1 MMDCNKEEAIRARG
15 IAEKKMENRDFIG
28 AKKLLSKAQELF
40 PNLENIAQ
48 MVLVCDVHCSAEN
61 KTFGNER
68 NWYDILKVEP
78 TADDSLIRKQYRKL
92 ALLLHPDK
100 NKFPGAADAF
110 TLIGEAQM
118 VLLDREKRMLYNNR
132 RIPSG
137 RSQVPMQQ
145 TSSSQPDIRSHPWV
159 QNKFNVKS
167 EFMNQHDTQSG
178 VPRSQPT
185 FWTVCPFC
193 SVKYK
198 YYKTMLNKLLW
209 CQNCKKSYTG
219 HEVNASD
226 ATPGTSRSQPT
237 SKKNDTT
244 NQDHIKVSSQYTCM
258 SPATKRRSQKKAADE
273 FIQSKLPSEVGRE
286 SNSNGNSEN
295 AYGKINKEG
304 LSGECKRKN
313 TKRKKI
319 SVESSENC
327 DSSTSIDSEEDVNF
341 EECDHP
347 PGQNSQCL
355 GDQKR
360 RRYTRSRQRVTYCA
374 NLSGEEE
381 EEEDPSIQNLSET
394 ATPNEEKKKLKES
407 LSSEESLQ
415 NTEQE
420 AENAN
425 ARAAVPEKGC
435 GQTFDLP
442 SDLGPSI
449 MTEPES
455 FEYPDPDFNDFEKD
469 REESCFKVGQVWAVY
484 DTLDAMPRFYAVIRK
499 IFSPAFK
506 LRITWLEPDPLD
518 KNETKWLSE
527 GFPASCGRFKLGNSE
542 YAEDHPM
549 FSHLACAKNESSC
562 SNTMKIFPRQGET
575 WAIFKDWDMNWYSHI
590 ESKKKYNYEFVEVLS
605 DYADDI
611 GAHVA
616 YLGKVK
622 GFTCLFHRAAT
633 KLGES
638 GQFLIPAKEIFR
650 FSHRVPSFKMTGMER
665 NDVPEGSFELDPAS
679 LPIDQLGI
687 SVSADLDVEHGNAY
701 NDVSCPRSPAKRVRR
716 EAPSLPKSN
725 AGFENYLFSSMN
737 SEPMAKSD
745 KDISPLD
752 MMEQWDDKP
761 HDVLSPADGVEVK
774 LKSEGDTSS
783 VDLKG
788 KSEGNAH
795 PADRQSR
802 INLGNNLSL
811 DQRETANCMMYSR
824 MDSVNSAENCIASVA
839 NEVPEPEF
847 HNFDVERSLEKFQ
860 VGQFWAIYGDEDAM
874 PRYYGQ
880 IKKIDPF
887 PNFTLHVAWFY
898 ACPPPKGIIQWRDKT
913 MPISC
918 GMFKFKNRKLNT
930 YTETNAF
937 SHQVGPQPMEKKG
950 VYKIFPRTGE
960 VWAVYKN
967 WSAQLKCDKLEDCE
981 YEIVEVVDVTDKYVS
996 LKFLIQVNGFK
1007 SVYKPQVEEE
1017 ANGTVKI
1024 SLAEQLRFSHQ
1035 IPAFRLTE
1043 ERGGIVRG
1051 FWEFDPAAMP
1061 VYFLCTD

>member
-1 MMDCNKEEAIRARG
+1 MDCTKEEAIRARG

-28 AKKLLSKAQELF
+28 AKKFASKAQELF
-40 PNLENIAQ
+40 PNLENIEQ
-48 MVLVCDVHCSAEN
+48 MVLVCDVYCSAEN
-61 KTFGNER
+61 KTFGNEK

-78 TADDSLIRKQYRKL
+78 TADDSIIRKQYRRL

-118 VLLDREKRMLYNNR
+118 VLLDRQKRMLYNSR

-145 TSSSQPDIRSHPWV
+145 TSCGQPDIRSHPWV

-167 EFMNQHDTQSG
+167 EFMNQHGTQSG

-198 YYKTMLNKLLW
+198 YYKSMLNKLLW

-226 ATPGTSRSQPT
+226 ATPGTNRSQPA
-237 SKKNDTT
+237 SKKNGTT
-244 NQDHIKVSSQYTCM
+244 NQDHVKDSSQYTRM
-258 SPATKRRSQKKAADE
+258 SSATKRSCQKKAADE
-273 FIQSKLPSEVGRE
+273 FIQSELPSEVGQE
-286 SNSNGNSEN
+286 SNSNENSEN
-295 AYGKINKEG
+295 AYGKMNEG
-304 LSGECKRKN
+304 LSGEYKRKN

-319 SVESSENC
+319 SAESSENC
-327 DSSTSIDSEEDVNF
+327 DSSMSIDSEDDINI

-355 GDQKR
+355 SEQNR
-360 RRYTRSRQRVTYCA
+360 RRSTRSRQRVTYRA

-381 EEEDPSIQNLSET
+381 EEDPSVQNLSEA
-394 ATPNEEKKKLKES
+394 ATPNGENKKLKES
-407 LSSEESLQ
+407 FFSEESLS
-415 NTEQE
+415 NTAQE
-420 AENAN
+420 VENAN
-425 ARAAVPEKGC
+425 ARAGVPEKGC

-442 SDLGPSI
+442 SDLGPSN
-449 MTEPES
+449 MNEPET
-455 FEYPDPDFNDFEKD
+455 FEYPDPDFSDFEKD

-506 LRITWLEPDPLD
+506 LHITWLEPDPLD
-518 KNETKWLSE
+518 KNETKWQSD
-527 GFPASCGRFKLGNSE
+527 GFPASCGMFKLGNSE
-542 YAEDHPM
+542 FAEDHPM

-575 WAIFKDWDMNWYSHI
+575 WAIFKDWDMKWYSPI

-611 GAHVA
+611 GVHVA

-633 KLGES
+633 KLGEK

-725 AGFENYLFSSMN
+725 AWFEDYPFSAMN

-752 MMEQWDDKP
+752 RMERWDDKP
-761 HDVLSPADGVEVK
+761 QGVLSPADGVEVK
-774 LKSEGDTSS
+774 LTSEGDTSP

-795 PADRQSR
+795 PADRRSR
-802 INLGNNLSL
+802 INLGNNISL

-824 MDSVNSAENCIASVA
+824 MDSVNSAENCVASVA

-847 HNFDVERSLEKFQ
+847 YNFDAERSLEKFQ

-887 PNFTLHVAWFY
+887 PNFTLHVAWLY

-913 MPISC
+913 MPIGC

-950 VYKIFPRTGE
+950 AYKIFPRTGE

-981 YEIVEVVDVTDKYVS
+981 YEIVDVVDVTDKYISV
-996 LKFLIQVNGFK
+996 KFLIRVNGFK
-1007 SVYKPQVEEE
+1007 SVYKPQVKEE
-1017 ANGTVKI
+1017 ANVTVKI
-1024 SLAEQLRFSHQ
+1024 SLPEQLKFSHQ

-1051 FWEFDPAAMP
+1051 FWELDPAAMP
-1061 VYFLCTD
+1061 VYLLCTD